1 MKKTLV
7 CLLALLCLVALCAC
21 GQTEAPAAT
30 EAPSADDSGDLA
42 AAETESSVEKTATDS
57 SGSDTFVLTD
67 DMLATDAGGSLNEEK
82 YEQAL
87 GCIGESVEVL
97 YETIGEPEAEPH
109 YASSCLE
116 MGAQDGQLYY
126 DADGFYVT
134 TLKNDSGETVMGVV
148 TYD

>member
-30 EAPSADDSGDLA
+30 KAPAADDSGDLA
-42 AAETESSVEKTATDS
+42 PESSVETSVTAASD
-57 SGSDTFVLTD
+57 SDTFVLTD
-67 DMLATDAGGSLNEEK
+67 DMLAADAGGSLNEEK
-82 YEQAL
+82 YELAL
-87 GCIGESVEVL
+87 GCVGESVELL

-116 MGAQDGQLYY
+116 MGAEDGQLYY